1 MNYIKLFLFI
11 SLLSSNLFGQQ
22 DSLFIK
28 YKTNLTSD
36 RIMYKTDTIVFNS
49 EMARHYLIGTTIIP
63 WTQNQMN
70 AKGWGIN
77 FNKVTKSDCQKSGE
91 EIVNM
96 SDKIINVSE
105 TDSSYIVDLN
115 IIDNCC
121 YDFLCDISVDRMGTL
136 NLIYTG
142 YGTHCGC
149 ECCFGLTYHIE
160 KMFASDLGE
169 IKGIKLNGDEKT
181 RKEIK

>member
-1 MNYIKLFLFI
+1 MKQIKIILFMI
-11 SLLSSNLFGQQ
+11 LLSSNLFGQQ
-22 DSLFIK
+22 DSLFMR
-28 YKTNLTSD
+28 YKTDVTTDST
-36 RIMYKTDTIVFNS
+36 IYKTDTIIFNS
-49 EMARHYLIGTTIIP
+49 EMVRHYLIGTTIIP

-77 FNKVTKSDCQKSGE
+77 FDKITKSDCQNSGDE
-91 EIVNM
+91 TYSM
-96 SDKIINVSE
+96 SDKIIKISE
-105 TDSSYIVDLN
+105 TDSSYIIDLN

-121 YDFLCDISVDRMGTL
+121 YDFLCDISVDSSGTL

-160 KMFASDLGE
+160 KMFESDLGE
-169 IKGIKLNGDEKT
+169 IEGIMLNGDEKT